1 MNIKKYFTISL
12 GVASLMATQISCVH
26 DDNWDAPEITCTNK
40 FDAPTYT
47 MAEVVAMTPTTGVK
61 TFANDKD
68 AVPVIFDAYVISSDE
83 NGNFYKTISIQ
94 DKPENPTVGLQIEIN
109 KSMNYADFPVG
120 SHIRIKA
127 NGLVLGIDAGVK
139 KLGAP
144 DPNYAIGRI
153 PQTIIGRYLAG
164 VCDGNGIEIATLV
177 PTEVTLDNIKADKYV
192 NTLVKIKDVQFS
204 GGEVGLPLMN
214 KDASGA
220 FIDTNR
226 NLVDKNGGS
235 AILRTDG
242 FFKQSS
248 YLIPNKSGDITFVAS
263 KYGTGSNPWQT
274 IIRSVSDID
283 FTKDRFATGIVGGT
297 DITYSGSF
305 SENFESYTADFA
317 GFPKYFNYSYVGS
330 PSRYWQIKT
339 FSSNKY
345 IQMSANA
352 GSGSYQTFF
361 MVPVDFTAA
370 NTLAFRVNVGFY
382 NGDALKVYTTT
393 NYTPGSDISTAT
405 LTEITSSFT
414 IPKTPTSGYGVLTP
428 AGTYN
433 IPATVT
439 GNGFI
444 VFKYEGA
451 NPGVTTIIQIDDIV
465 VN

>member
-1 MNIKKYFTISL
+1 MNIKSYFKISL
-12 GVASLMATQISCVH
+12 GLAALVATQISCVH

-40 FDAPTYT
+40 FDAATKT
-47 MAEVVAMTPTTGVK
+47 MAEVAAMAPTNGAVK
-61 TFANDKD
+61 IAPDGE
-68 AVPVIFDAYVISSDE
+68 PIIFDAYVISSDE
-83 NGNFYKTISIQ
+83 QGNFYKTISIQ
-94 DKPENPTVGLQIEIN
+94 DKPSNPTVGLQIEIN
-109 KSMNYADFPVG
+109 KAQNYADFPVG
-120 SHIRIKA
+120 AHIRVKM
-127 NGLVLGIDAGVK
+127 NGLVIGTDAGVK
-139 KLGAP
+139 KIGAP
-144 DPNYAIGRI
+144 DPSYAIGRI

-164 VCDGNGIEIATLV
+164 VCNGNRIEVADLV
-177 PTEVTLDNIKADKYV
+177 PTEVTLNDIKADKYV

-204 GGEVGLPLMN
+204 GDEVGKQLMN

-226 NLVDKNGGS
+226 NLVDKMGGS

-248 YLIPNKSGDITFVAS
+248 YVIPNKSGDITLVAS

-274 IIRSVSDID
+274 VIRSVSDID
-283 FTKDRFATGIVGGT
+283 FTKDRFATGIVGGSA
-297 DITYSGSF
+297 ISYLGSF
-305 SENFESYTADFA
+305 TENFESYTVDFA
-317 GFPKYFNYSYVGS
+317 GFPKYFNYSYAGN

-339 FSSNKY
+339 FSNNKY
-345 IQMSANA
+345 IQMSAN
-352 GSGSYQTFF
+352 GGNGSYQTLF

-405 LTEITSSFT
+405 LTDITSNFT
-414 IPKTPTSGYGVLTP
+414 IPKTPTSGYGVLAQ

-433 IPATVT
+433 IPASVT

-451 NPGVTTIIQIDDIV
+451 NPGVTTTIQIDDIV

>member
-12 GVASLMATQISCVH
+12 GVAALMATQISCVH
-26 DDNWDAPEITCTNK
+26 DDNWDAPEITCNNK

-47 MAEVVAMTPTTGVK
+47 MAEVVAMAPATGVK
-61 TFANDKD
+61 TFPNDKD

-127 NGLVLGIDAGVK
+127 NGLVLGTDVGVK

-153 PQTIIGRYLAG
+153 PQTIIGRYLSG
-164 VCDGNGIEIATLV
+164 VCDGNGIEIATIV
-177 PTEVTLDNIKADKYV
+177 PRELTLSEIKNDKYV
-192 NTLVKIKDVQFS
+192 NTLVKVKNVQFA
-204 GGEVGLPLMN
+204 GGEVGKTLMD
-214 KDASGA
+214 KDASGT

-226 NLVDKNGGS
+226 NLTDESGNS

-242 FFKQSS
+242 FFKSTT
-248 YLIPNKSGDITFVAS
+248 YTIPNKSGDITLVAS
-263 KYGTGSNPWQT
+263 KYGTGSNPWQY
-274 IIRSVSDID
+274 IIRSINDID
-283 FTKDRFATGIVGGT
+283 FTKDRFATGIVGGS
-297 DITYSGSF
+297 DITYSGAF
-305 SENFESYTADFA
+305 TETFESFAVDFA
-317 GFPKYFNYSYVGS
+317 AFPKYLNYAYSG
-330 PSRYWQIKT
+330 SRYWQIKT

-352 GSGSYQTFF
+352 GTGSFQNYF

-370 NTLAFRVNVGFY
+370 NNVTFRVNVGYY
-382 NGDALKVYTTT
+382 NGDALKVYYTT
-393 NYTPGSDISTAT
+393 NYVPKSDISTAT
-405 LTEITSSFT
+405 LTDITSSFT
-414 IPKTPTSGYGVLTP
+414 IPKTPTSGYGTLAS

-439 GNGFI
+439 GNGFL
-444 VFKYEGA
+444 VFKYEG
-451 NPGVTTIIQIDDIV
+451 NGSGVTTTIQIDDIKV
-465 VN
+465 Q